1 MSKTRHTIKAYLY
14 DNLLTPDPNDFTAR
28 VSSERSLSVADICH
42 SAATRG
48 GADVSDAAMSHA
60 VELFLKEMAYRLCD
74 GFAVNTGYF
83 TAVPVVRGVFLN
95 PNETFDPQRH
105 TLQFQFTQG
114 ELMRREIEDVEVK
127 IMGVAETGLYI
138 GQVEDMKSRTVNEVL
153 TPGFNLRVTGTK
165 LRVVGD
171 KPGVGI
177 FFRETATNTATKVD
191 EGDIVINN
199 PSELMI
205 IIPALPAGTY
215 QLEVTTQYSM
225 GKQWLKEQRTSN
237 KRVREDING

>member
-83 TAVPVVRGVFLN
+83 TAMPVVRGVFLN

-114 ELMRREIEDVEVK
+114 ELMRREIEGVEVK

-191 EGDIVINN
+191 EGDIVVNN

-225 GKQWLKEQRTSN
+225 GKQWLKEPRTSVFE
-237 KRVREDING
+237 KTLTVK

>member
-14 DNLLTPDPNDFTAR
+14 DNLLTPDPNDFVAR

-83 TAVPVVRGVFLN
+83 TAMPVVRGVFLN

-114 ELMRREIEDVEVK
+114 ELMRREIEDVEGK

-177 FFRETATNTATKVD
+177 FFRETVTNTATKVD
-191 EGDIVINN
+191 EGDIVVNN

-215 QLEVTTQYSM
+215 QLEVTTQYST
-225 GKQWLKEQRTSN
+225 GNKLLKE
-237 KRVREDING
+237 VRSAVFDRPLTVK

>member
-83 TAVPVVRGVFLN
+83 TAMPVVRGVFLN

-138 GQVEDMKSRTVNEVL
+138 DQVEDMKSRTVNEVL

-191 EGDIVINN
+191 EGDIVVNN

-215 QLEVTTQYSM
+215 QLEVTTQYST
-225 GKQWLKEQRTSN
+225 GNKLLKE
-237 KRVREDING
+237 VRSAVFDRPLTVK

>member
-14 DNLLTPDPNDFTAR
+14 DNLLTPDPNDFIAR

-191 EGDIVINN
+191 EGDIVVNN

-215 QLEVTTQYSM
+215 QLEVTTQYST
-225 GKQWLKEQRTSN
+225 GNKLLKE
-237 KRVREDING
+237 VRSAVFDRPLTVK

>member
-83 TAVPVVRGVFLN
+83 TAMPVVRGVFLS

-191 EGDIVINN
+191 EGDIVVNN

-215 QLEVTTQYSM
+215 QLEITTQYST
-225 GKQWLKEQRTSN
+225 GNKLLKE
-237 KRVREDING
+237 VRSAVFDRPLTVK

>member
-83 TAVPVVRGVFLN
+83 TAMPVVRGVFLN

-114 ELMRREIEDVEVK
+114 ELMRREIEGVEVK

-191 EGDIVINN
+191 EGDIVVNN

-215 QLEVTTQYSM
+215 QLEVTTQYST
-225 GKQWLKEQRTSN
+225 GNKLLKE
-237 KRVREDING
+237 VRSAVFDRPLTVK

>member
-83 TAVPVVRGVFLN
+83 TAMPVVRGVFLN

-225 GKQWLKEQRTSN
+225 GKQWLKEPRTSVFE
-237 KRVREDING
+237 KTLTVK

>member
-191 EGDIVINN
+191 EADIVINN

-215 QLEVTTQYSM
+215 QLEVTTQYST
-225 GKQWLKEQRTSN
+225 GNKLLKE
-237 KRVREDING
+237 VRSAVFDRPLTVK

>member
-14 DNLLTPDPNDFTAR
+14 DNLLTPDPNDFVAR

-83 TAVPVVRGVFLN
+83 TAMPVVRGVFLN

-114 ELMRREIEDVEVK
+114 ELMRREIEDVEIK

-215 QLEVTTQYSM
+215 QLEVTTQYST
-225 GKQWLKEQRTSN
+225 GNKLLKE
-237 KRVREDING
+237 VRSAVFDRPLTVK

>member
-191 EGDIVINN
+191 EGDIVVNN

-215 QLEVTTQYSM
+215 QLEVTTQYST
-225 GKQWLKEQRTSN
+225 GNKLLKE
-237 KRVREDING
+237 VRSAVFDRPLTVK

>member
-83 TAVPVVRGVFLN
+83 TAMPVVRGVFLN

-171 KPGVGI
+171 KLGVGI
-177 FFRETATNTATKVD
+177 FFHETATNTATKVD
-191 EGDIVINN
+191 EGDIVVNN

-215 QLEVTTQYSM
+215 QLEVTTQYST
-225 GKQWLKEQRTSN
+225 GNKLLKE
-237 KRVREDING
+237 VRSAVFDRPLTVK

>member
-215 QLEVTTQYSM
+215 QLEITTQFSM
-225 GKQWLKEQRTSN
+225 GKQWLKEPRTSVFE
-237 KRVREDING
+237 KTLTVK

>member
-14 DNLLTPDPNDFTAR
+14 DNLLTPDPNDFVAR

-177 FFRETATNTATKVD
+177 FFRETVTNTATKVD
-191 EGDIVINN
+191 EGDIVVNN

-225 GKQWLKEQRTSN
+225 GKQWLKEPRTSVFE
-237 KRVREDING
+237 KTLTVK

>member
-83 TAVPVVRGVFLN
+83 TAMPVVRGVFLN

-177 FFRETATNTATKVD
+177 VFRETVTNTATKVD

-215 QLEVTTQYSM
+215 QLEVTTQYST
-225 GKQWLKEQRTSN
+225 GNKLLKE
-237 KRVREDING
+237 VRSAVFDRPLTVK

>member
-48 GADVSDAAMSHA
+48 GADVSDAAMNHA

-83 TAVPVVRGVFLN
+83 TAMPVVRGVFLN

-191 EGDIVINN
+191 EGDIVVNN

-215 QLEVTTQYSM
+215 QLEITTQYST
-225 GKQWLKEQRTSN
+225 GNKLLKE
-237 KRVREDING
+237 VRSAVFDRPLTVK

>member
-83 TAVPVVRGVFLN
+83 TAMPVVRGVFLN

-114 ELMRREIEDVEVK
+114 ELMRREIEGVEVK

-177 FFRETATNTATKVD
+177 FFRETVTNTATKVD
-191 EGDIVINN
+191 EGDIVVNN

-215 QLEVTTQYSM
+215 QLEVTTQYST
-225 GKQWLKEQRTSN
+225 GNKLLKE
-237 KRVREDING
+237 VRSAVFDRPLTVK

>member
-138 GQVEDMKSRTVNEVL
+138 GQVEDMKSHTVNEVL

-191 EGDIVINN
+191 EGDIVVNN

-225 GKQWLKEQRTSN
+225 GKQWLKEPRTSVFE
-237 KRVREDING
+237 KTLTVK

>member
-83 TAVPVVRGVFLN
+83 TAMPVVRGVFLN

-177 FFRETATNTATKVD
+177 FFRETVTNTATKVD

-215 QLEVTTQYSM
+215 QLEVTTQYST
-225 GKQWLKEQRTSN
+225 GNKLLKE
-237 KRVREDING
+237 VRSAVFDRPLTVK

>member
-83 TAVPVVRGVFLN
+83 TAMPVVRGVFLN

-114 ELMRREIEDVEVK
+114 ELMSREIEDVEVK

-191 EGDIVINN
+191 EADIVINN

-215 QLEVTTQYSM
+215 QLEVTTQYST
-225 GKQWLKEQRTSN
+225 GNKLLKE
-237 KRVREDING
+237 VRSAVFDRPLTVK

>member
-83 TAVPVVRGVFLN
+83 TAMPVVRGVFLN

-191 EGDIVINN
+191 EGDIVVNN

-215 QLEVTTQYSM
+215 QLEITTQYST
-225 GKQWLKEQRTSN
+225 GNKLLKE
-237 KRVREDING
+237 VRSAVFDRPLTVK

>member
-14 DNLLTPDPNDFTAR
+14 DNLLTPDPNDFVAR

-83 TAVPVVRGVFLN
+83 TAMPVVRGVFLN

-114 ELMRREIEDVEVK
+114 ELMRREIEGVEVK

-191 EGDIVINN
+191 EGDIVVNN

-215 QLEVTTQYSM
+215 QLEVTTQYST
-225 GKQWLKEQRTSN
+225 GNKLLKE
-237 KRVREDING
+237 VRSAVFDRPLTVK

>member
-83 TAVPVVRGVFLN
+83 TAMPVVRGVFLN

-127 IMGVAETGLYI
+127 IMGVAETGLSI

-191 EGDIVINN
+191 EGDIVVNN

-215 QLEVTTQYSM
+215 QLEVTTQYST
-225 GKQWLKEQRTSN
+225 GNKLLKE
-237 KRVREDING
+237 VRSAVFDRPLTVK

>member
-83 TAVPVVRGVFLN
+83 TAMPVVRGVFLS

-177 FFRETATNTATKVD
+177 FFRETVTNTATKVD
-191 EGDIVINN
+191 EGDIVVNN

-215 QLEVTTQYSM
+215 QLEVTTQYST
-225 GKQWLKEQRTSN
+225 GNKLLKE
-237 KRVREDING
+237 VRSAVFDRPLTVK

>member
-83 TAVPVVRGVFLN
+83 TAMPVVRGVFLN

-114 ELMRREIEDVEVK
+114 ELMRREIEGVEVK

-177 FFRETATNTATKVD
+177 FFRETVTNTATKVD

-215 QLEVTTQYSM
+215 QLEVTTQYST
-225 GKQWLKEQRTSN
+225 GNKLLKE
-237 KRVREDING
+237 VRSAVFDRPLTVK

>member
-1 MSKTRHTIKAYLY
+1 M
-14 DNLLTPDPNDFTAR
+14 AR

-177 FFRETATNTATKVD
+177 FFRETVTNTATKVD
-191 EGDIVINN
+191 EADIVVNN

-215 QLEVTTQYSM
+215 QLEVTTQYST
-225 GKQWLKEQRTSN
+225 GNKLLKE
-237 KRVREDING
+237 VRSAVFDRPLTVK

>member
-14 DNLLTPDPNDFTAR
+14 DNLLTPDPNDFVAR

-83 TAVPVVRGVFLN
+83 TAMPVVRGVFLN

-177 FFRETATNTATKVD
+177 FFRETVTNTATKVD
-191 EGDIVINN
+191 EADIVINN

-215 QLEVTTQYSM
+215 QLEVTTQYST
-225 GKQWLKEQRTSN
+225 GNKLLKE
-237 KRVREDING
+237 VRSAVFDRPLTVK

>member
-83 TAVPVVRGVFLN
+83 TAMPVVRGVFLS

-215 QLEVTTQYSM
+215 QLEVTTQYST
-225 GKQWLKEQRTSN
+225 GNKLLKE
-237 KRVREDING
+237 VRSAVFDRPLTVK

>member
-14 DNLLTPDPNDFTAR
+14 DNLLTPDPNDFVAR

-83 TAVPVVRGVFLN
+83 TAMPVVRGVFLN

-177 FFRETATNTATKVD
+177 FFHETATNTATKVD
-191 EGDIVINN
+191 EGDIVVNN

-215 QLEVTTQYSM
+215 QLEITTKYST
-225 GKQWLKEQRTSN
+225 GNKLLKE
-237 KRVREDING
+237 VRSAVFDRPLTVK

>member
-14 DNLLTPDPNDFTAR
+14 DNLLTPDPNDFVAR

-83 TAVPVVRGVFLN
+83 TAMPVVRGVFLN

-177 FFRETATNTATKVD
+177 FFRETVTNTATKVD
-191 EGDIVINN
+191 EGDIVVNN

-215 QLEVTTQYSM
+215 QLEITTQYST
-225 GKQWLKEQRTSN
+225 GNKLLKE
-237 KRVREDING
+237 VRSAVFDRQSVLL

>member
-1 MSKTRHTIKAYLY
+1 MSKTRHTVKAYLY
-14 DNLLTPDPNDFTAR
+14 DNLLTPDPNDFVAR
-28 VSSERSLSVADICH
+28 VSSERSLSVDDICH

-48 GADVSDAAMSHA
+48 GADIGEAAMSHA
-60 VELFLKEMAYRLCD
+60 VDLFLKEMAYRLCD

-83 TAVPVVRGVFLN
+83 TAMPVIRGVFLN
-95 PNETFDPQRH
+95 SNETFDPQRH
-105 TLQFQFTQG
+105 TLQFHFAQG
-114 ELMRREIEDVEVK
+114 ELMRREIESVEVQ
-127 IMGVAETGLYI
+127 IMGVADTGLYI
-138 GQVEDMKSRTVNEVL
+138 GQVEDMKSRTVNDRL

-215 QLEVTTQYSM
+215 QLEVTTQFSM
-225 GKQWLKEQRTSN
+225 GKQWLKEPRTSVFE
-237 KRVREDING
+237 KPLTVK

>member
-83 TAVPVVRGVFLN
+83 TAMPVVRGVFLN

-114 ELMRREIEDVEVK
+114 ELMRREIEDVEVE

-191 EGDIVINN
+191 EADIVVNN

-215 QLEVTTQYSM
+215 QLEVTTQYST
-225 GKQWLKEQRTSN
+225 GNKLLKE
-237 KRVREDING
+237 VRSAVFDRPLTVK

>member
-215 QLEVTTQYSM
+215 QLEITTQFSTN
-225 GKQWLKEQRTSN
+225 KQWLKEPRTSVFE
-237 KRVREDING
+237 KPLTVK

>member
-14 DNLLTPDPNDFTAR
+14 DNLLTPDPNDFVAR

-83 TAVPVVRGVFLN
+83 TAMPVVRGVFLN

-177 FFRETATNTATKVD
+177 FFRETVTNTATKVD
-191 EGDIVINN
+191 EGDIVVNN

-225 GKQWLKEQRTSN
+225 GKQWLKEPRTSVFE
-237 KRVREDING
+237 KTLTVK

>member
-14 DNLLTPDPNDFTAR
+14 DNLLTPDPNDFVAR

-83 TAVPVVRGVFLN
+83 TAMPVVRGVFLN

-177 FFRETATNTATKVD
+177 FFRETVTNTATKVD
-191 EGDIVINN
+191 EGDIVVNN

-215 QLEVTTQYSM
+215 QLEVTTQFSM
-225 GKQWLKEQRTSN
+225 GKQWLKEPRTSVFE
-237 KRVREDING
+237 KILTVK

>member
-83 TAVPVVRGVFLN
+83 TAMPVVRGVFLN

-177 FFRETATNTATKVD
+177 FFRETVTNTATKVD
-191 EGDIVINN
+191 EADIVVNN

-225 GKQWLKEQRTSN
+225 GKQWLKEPRTSVFE
-237 KRVREDING
+237 KTLTVK

>member
-14 DNLLTPDPNDFTAR
+14 DNLLTPDPNDFVAR

-114 ELMRREIEDVEVK
+114 ELMRREIEDVEVE
-127 IMGVAETGLYI
+127 IMGVAESGLYI

-225 GKQWLKEQRTSN
+225 GKQWLKEPRTSVFE
-237 KRVREDING
+237 KTLTVK

>member
-83 TAVPVVRGVFLN
+83 TAMPVVRGVFLN

-177 FFRETATNTATKVD
+177 FFRETATNTTTKVD

-225 GKQWLKEQRTSN
+225 GKQWLKEPRTSVFE
-237 KRVREDING
+237 KTLTVK

>member
-1 MSKTRHTIKAYLY
+1 MSTTRHTIKAYLY

-83 TAVPVVRGVFLN
+83 TAMPVVRGVFLN

-165 LRVVGD
+165 LRVVGN

-177 FFRETATNTATKVD
+177 FFRETVTNTATKVD

-215 QLEVTTQYSM
+215 QLEVTTQYST
-225 GKQWLKEQRTSN
+225 GNKLLKE
-237 KRVREDING
+237 VRSAVFDRPLTVK